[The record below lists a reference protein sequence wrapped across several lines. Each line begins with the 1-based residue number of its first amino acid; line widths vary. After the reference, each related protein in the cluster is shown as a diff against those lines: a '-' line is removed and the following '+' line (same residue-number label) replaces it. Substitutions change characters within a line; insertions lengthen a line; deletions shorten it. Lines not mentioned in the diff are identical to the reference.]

1 MVPNAPRRRDRKRG
15 AMVTIRDVA
24 REAGVSVASASRALN
39 GNPNVAPETGKRI
52 RDAARLLR
60 YVPHEGARSLTRRRS
75 DAIGVVLPDLFG
87 EFFSELIRGIDK
99 VAYASGLQLLLGNMH
114 GSPHETAS
122 AINAMRG
129 RVDGLLVMSPD
140 SDGDHVYDALP
151 TGLPVVLLDYDRP
164 HADADAVGIDNHG
177 GAFAMTGHLVAS
189 GYRRIAHIAGPR
201 NNRDARERQRGF
213 VDAMADLTGERS
225 PVIVPG
231 DFTEAGGSDATRL
244 LIAGRVPF
252 DAVFCANDMMA
263 LGCLAVLADAGLAVP
278 GDVGVAGFDD
288 IPLASHATPPLTTMK
303 VHIAELGERATT
315 RLLERMRG
323 DDAPRSTDIIAPRL
337 IDRASIARPPRIA
350 PKLSK
355 SVSIEGV

>member
-1 MVPNAPRRRDRKRG
+1 
-15 AMVTIRDVA
+15 MVTIRDVA

-39 GNPNVAPETGKRI
+39 GHTNVAPETRDRI
-52 RDAARLLR
+52 NDAALLLR

-99 VAYASGLQLLLGNMH
+99 IAHASGLQLLLGNMH

-140 SDGDHVYDALP
+140 CNGDHLYDALP
-151 TGLPVVLLDYDRP
+151 AGIPVVLLDFDRP

-177 GAFAMTGHLVAS
+177 GAYAMTEHLVAS

-213 VDAMADLTGERS
+213 VDALAKLTGERS

-231 DFTEAGGSDATRL
+231 DFTEAGGSDAARL

-252 DAVFCANDMMA
+252 DAIFCANDMMA
-263 LGCLAVLADAGLAVP
+263 LGCMAVLGDAGLEIP
-278 GDVGVAGFDD
+278 RDVGVAGFDD
-288 IPLASHATPPLTTMK
+288 IPLAHYAAPPLTTMK
-303 VHIAELGERATT
+303 VHIAELGAAAMT

-323 DDAPRSTDIIAPRL
+323 DVSPRTTNIIAPTL
-337 IDRASIARPPRIA
+337 MARASIARALQPPTKQSQAVIT
-350 PKLSK
+350 
-355 SVSIEGV
+355 EGNRP